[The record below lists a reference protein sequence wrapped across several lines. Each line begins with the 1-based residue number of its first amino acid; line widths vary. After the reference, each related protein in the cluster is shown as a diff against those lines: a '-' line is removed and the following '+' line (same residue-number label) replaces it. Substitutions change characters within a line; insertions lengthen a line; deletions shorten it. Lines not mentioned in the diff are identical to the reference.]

1 MTNHY
6 QYTCTRPPAVLIEPV
21 KLTLEDLALEELN
34 SYRRLRHEC
43 ATCEASGDEA
53 AVERARSLLH
63 FAEGRLADAVDAL
76 TRRGLGEERF
86 HAGYTLVD
94 VPDTVQAKPP
104 EMPEPLWLVE
114 EQLASGEWIPIEQTS
129 DLAEAE
135 QKLSTAENCFSGLS
149 YRCND
154 LQSKWPRP
162 AIIAFFG
169 RD

>member
-6 QYTCTRPPAVLIEPV
+6 QYTCTTPPAVLIEPV

-86 HAGYTLVD
+86 HAGYMLVD
-94 VPDTVQAKPP
+94 VPNTVQAKPP

-114 EQLASGEWIPIEQTS
+114 ERQLNGDW
-129 DLAEAE
+129 LAIDRADDQDEAE
-135 QKLSTAENCFSGLS
+135 VKLSHVENHLPGT
-149 YRCND
+149 YRLKRSD
-154 LQSKWPRP
+154 W
-162 AIIAFFG
+162 
-169 RD
+169 

>member
-1 MTNHY
+1 M
-6 QYTCTRPPAVLIEPV
+6 

-86 HAGYTLVD
+86 HTGYTLVD

-104 EMPEPLWLVE
+104 EMPEPVWLVE
-114 EQLASGEWIPIEQTS
+114 ERQLNGDWLAIDRADDQDE
-129 DLAEAE
+129 AEA
-135 QKLSTAENCFSGLS
+135 KLSHVENHLPGT
-149 YRCND
+149 YRLKRSD
-154 LQSKWPRP
+154 W
-162 AIIAFFG
+162 
-169 RD
+169 